1 MIVLCFSISL
11 HKKDNI
17 LLVKIKNYFGVGKIS
32 TKHGAQ
38 TNRYYVQSIK
48 DIAIIINHF
57 DKYPLKTQK
66 RADFELLKQVF
77 KLIQTKEHLIEQG
90 FYKILAIKA
99 SNNKGLSSELKAVF
113 PDIIPVKRPNVEEIL
128 INNPYWLLGFVEAEG
143 CFSVMI
149 KKSPTI
155 KTGFSVSLRFQIT
168 QHYRDIVLMKN
179 LINIWNCGNVVIK
192 DSKHSIVDFKINKFT
207 VIHNEIIPFFQKY
220 PIQGVKGLDYLD
232 WCKVAELMQNKVHLT
247 KEGIDEI
254 KKIKSRMNTGR
265 KF

>member
-1 MIVLCFSISL
+1 MYASILKGFTILGLLIHGLKLFSVLILSGCPFALLPILVGWRCNYLDFSLQVVKFSTKFCSSNSGVGNALKAGNYSTLLQTPQCSVYNFQLDPWWITGFTDGEGCFSINILRNKTCKSGWMIVLCFSISL

-77 KLIQTKEHLIEQG
+77 KLIQTKEHLIEHG

-128 INNPYWLLGFVEAEG
+128 IF
-143 CFSVMI
+143 
-149 KKSPTI
+149 
-155 KTGFSVSLRFQIT
+155 
-168 QHYRDIVLMKN
+168 
-179 LINIWNCGNVVIK
+179 NI
-192 DSKHSIVDFKINKFT
+192 
-207 VIHNEIIPFFQKY
+207 Y
-220 PIQGVKGLDYLD
+220 
-232 WCKVAELMQNKVHLT
+232 
-247 KEGIDEI
+247 
-254 KKIKSRMNTGR
+254 
-265 KF
+265 